1 MAQNIVP
8 IDIAPA
14 VRAHY
19 VRRAYRYSA
28 LLTPD
33 GYSPKTDKGHA
44 RNVATAI
51 LYLAP
56 ADASGVANT
65 CVDASVGCRS
75 ACLYKAGRG
84 GFDPAVPAARIER
97 TKHLKEDRFGFNQR
111 LIKETVSHRAR
122 AGRKAMQCAQRLNG
136 TSDLPWDT
144 FAVDGNGNTM
154 MALFPDVQFY
164 DYTKSLRRALKHARG
179 EMPANYHVTFSR
191 SETNEAQCREV
202 LAAGGS
208 VAVVF
213 KICDCKRP
221 CKHEIPEGVYTY
233 MGRPVI
239 NGDRDDL
246 RFMDP
251 QNVVVGLKAKGPAK
265 KDTSGFVVDLRTAA
279 QVATAA

>member
-1 MAQNIVP
+1 M
-8 IDIAPA
+8 
-14 VRAHY
+14 AHY
-19 VRRAYRYSA
+19 IPQTYKYAS

-56 ADASGVANT
+56 SKASGVANT
-65 CVDASVGCRS
+65 CTDASDGCIS
-75 ACLYKAGRG
+75 SCLYKAGRG

-97 TKHLKEDRFGFNQR
+97 TRHMKFDGFDFNAK
-111 LIKETVSHRAR
+111 LVKGTESHRKR
-122 AGRKAMQCAQRLNG
+122 AGRKGMACAERLNG
-136 TSDLPWDT
+136 TSDLPWENRHMN
-144 FAVDGNGNTM
+144 DGRTLM
-154 MALFPDVQFY
+154 ESFPDVQFY
-164 DYTKSLRRALKHARG
+164 DYTKSARRALKHARG
-179 EMPANYHVTFSR
+179 EMPANYHLTFSR
-191 SETNEAQCREV
+191 SEVNANDCQAV
-202 LAAGGS
+202 LDAGGS

-251 QNVVVGLKAKGPAK
+251 PNVVVGLKAKGPAK
-265 KDTSGFVVDLRTAA
+265 KDTSGFVVDLRTDA
-279 QVATAA
+279 QVTVAA